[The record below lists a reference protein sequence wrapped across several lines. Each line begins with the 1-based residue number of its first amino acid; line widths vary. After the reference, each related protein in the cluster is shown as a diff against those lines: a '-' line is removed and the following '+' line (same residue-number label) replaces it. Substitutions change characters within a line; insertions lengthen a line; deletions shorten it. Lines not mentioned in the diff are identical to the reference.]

1 MKQFLVFSVI
11 ICLIVIFG
19 ACSDDS
25 NPVTSAVGPR
35 VFDPFALWDTASG
48 QLGSLVQCLAFK
60 DTNLY
65 AGTSDSGVYRSTNN
79 GTSWVKSSG
88 LTGSGL
94 NVHTILVRDSVLLA
108 GTDNRIY
115 RSIDKGSTWGTFG
128 TGIGSTQVYSLVRKD
143 TVLFAGTAGLLY
155 ISTDGGSSWDAPGL
169 VVPGNIRTLVVKSSR
184 LFAGSGSN
192 GVFRSTDNGS
202 TWITINTG
210 LPGATVNVNSL
221 AAKDTNLFAAIA
233 GWGMYRS
240 SNDSTWTAVNDGL
253 FSPLFGAA
261 ATSLFVYGP
270 SVLVGI
276 SDYQGVYLSLNNGAS
291 WVSANAGLLGFSTYC
306 FVYNGSYLFIGGEF
320 GGGAV
325 WRHGL

>member
-1 MKQFLVFSVI
+1 MKKIFTFS
-11 ICLIVIFG
+11 LIVVLLVILY

-25 NPVTSAVGPR
+25 NPVTSAGPR
-35 VFDPFALWDTASG
+35 IFDPFALWDTASG

-143 TVLFAGTAGLLY
+143 TVLFAGTTGLLY

-169 VVPGNIRTLVVKSSR
+169 VVPGNIRTLVVKGSR

-202 TWITINTG
+202 TWITINDG
-210 LPGATVNVNSL
+210 LLGHAIYSL
-221 AAKDTNLFAAIA
+221 AVKDTNLFAATNR
-233 GWGMYRS
+233 GVFRS
-240 SNDSTWTAVNDGL
+240 SNDSSWTETNDGL
-253 FSPLFGAA
+253 YSVPSDPQSF
-261 ATSLFVYGP
+261 FVYG
-270 SVLVGI
+270 SNILVGFPNYNGI
-276 SDYQGVYLSLNNGAS
+276 FLSLNNGAS
-291 WVSANAGLLGFSTYC
+291 WVSCNGGLPGFSAYA
-306 FVYNGSYLFIGGEF
+306 FVYNGTYLFVGGENQTAV
-320 GGGAV
+320 GAV
-325 WRHGL
+325 WRHAL